1 MKLKIAKMTPSRKIK
16 LINSTKQKC
25 KKGLNLTTRFGRVL
39 VYLVKIVNMKN
50 CLVALILFIG
60 FALHAEEG
68 MLIPSLLQAFESDMK
83 AKGMKLSAADIYSVN
98 NASLKDAIM
107 HFGGGCTAELVSNK
121 GLLLTN
127 HHCGLDAVQKHSS
140 TEHDYLKNGFWAK
153 QLSDELS
160 NPGLTA
166 TRIVR
171 IEDVTEAMKFGL
183 QGLED
188 GNKIGEVLKR
198 NMKKLIED
206 ATRGTHFQADVQAF
220 DYGNSFYLMV
230 KEVFTDVR
238 LVGAPP
244 SSIGKFGGDTD
255 NWVWPRHTGDFSVFR
270 VYAGKDNKPAAYN
283 TENVPYTP
291 IKHLNI
297 AFNDRKKGDFTMVY
311 GFPGQTEQHLTSG
324 NLKYYIEKQRP
335 MEIDMRTKS
344 LGVINE
350 AMTKSD
356 LTRIQYMAK
365 QARIAN
371 AWKKYIGQIDGL
383 KQLDAVSL
391 KKKFEAEYIARANS
405 KDEWNRY
412 APLIDRMNKL
422 VDEKGVYEY
431 NYTLFV
437 EYLFVGP
444 EFFRLARNMEDLERN
459 YEKYKANKELEVKV
473 KNLIASA
480 ENFFKNYDVN
490 VDKGIFEVQTPAFK
504 NYLDKRF
511 VIASLNNPKLSS
523 EIYSK
528 SIFVNKEKYSA
539 FLNKLTDKSFAKL
552 AKDPGYKLFVE
563 SFSLMRNEIAAG
575 SNDYN
580 IEMDALLKDFVEG
593 KLAMFPDGKN
603 WPDANSTLRVT
614 YGQLEGSAPVD
625 GMAYTEHTTLK
636 GMIDKYNTGNPDFDL
651 DKRMIDLYQAKNYG
665 SYAQNGE
672 LWVCFTGSNHT
683 TGGNSGSPVLDA
695 NGNLMGLN
703 FDRSWEST
711 MSDFY
716 FDPNRCRNIVVDIRY
731 VMWVMDVYCGAK
743 NLVDEM
749 TLVK

>member
-1 MKLKIAKMTPSRKIK
+1 MTPSRKIK

-25 KKGLNLTTRFGRVL
+25 EKGLNLTTCFGRVL
-39 VYLVKIVNMKN
+39 VYLGKIVTMKN
-50 CLVALILFIG
+50 CLLG
-60 FALHAEEG
+60 FMVFMGFVLRAEEG

-83 AKGMKLSAADIYSVN
+83 ARGMKLSAADIYSVN
-98 NASLKDAIM
+98 KSSLKDAIM
-107 HFGGGCTAELVSNK
+107 HYNGGCTAELVSDK
-121 GLLLTN
+121 GLMLTN
-127 HHCGLDAVQKHSS
+127 HHCGLDAVQRHSS

-153 QLSDELS
+153 TFKDELPNAGS
-160 NPGLTA
+160 TA

-171 IEDVTEAMKFGL
+171 IEDVTEAMMFGI
-183 QGLED
+183 QGVED
-188 GNKIGEVLKR
+188 GNKIGEILKR

-206 ATRGTHFQADVQAF
+206 ATRNTHFQADVQAF

-283 TENVPYTP
+283 EENVPYTP
-291 IKHLNI
+291 IQYLKI
-297 AFNDRKKGDFTMVY
+297 AFNDRKVGDFTMVY

-344 LGVINE
+344 LAVINE

-391 KKKFEAEYIARANS
+391 KKKFEDEYVQKAKS
-405 KDEWNRY
+405 QDGWNHY
-412 APLIDRMNKL
+412 GPLVDRMNQL
-422 VDEKGVYEY
+422 VEQKASYEFT
-431 NYTLFV
+431 YTLMV

-444 EFFRLARNMEDLERN
+444 EFFRLARTMEDIERN
-459 YEKYKANKELEVKV
+459 YAKYKASNELDAKIQAIVK
-473 KNLIASA
+473 SA
-480 ENFFKNYDVN
+480 DGFFKNYDVN
-490 VDKGIFEVQTPAFK
+490 VDKGIFEALTPAFRS
-504 NYLDKRF
+504 YLDKRF
-511 VIASLNNPKLSS
+511 VIGSLSNQKLASD
-523 EIYSK
+523 IYSK
-528 SIFVNKEKYSA
+528 SIFVNKEKYVA
-539 FLNKLTDKSFAKL
+539 FLSKFSEKSL
-552 AKDPGYKLFVE
+552 ATLKKDPGYKLFVE
-563 SFSLMRNEIAAG
+563 CFSLMRDEVASGA
-575 SNDYN
+575 NDYN
-580 IEMDALLKDFVEG
+580 IEMDALLKDYVEG
-593 KLAMFPDGKN
+593 KLAMFPDAKH

-614 YGQLEGSAPVD
+614 YGLLEGSAPVD

-636 GMIDKYNTGNPDFDL
+636 GMVDKYNTGNPDFDL
-651 DKRMIDLYQAKNYG
+651 DPRMIELYKSKNYAN
-665 SYAQNGE
+665 YAQNGE

-743 NLVDEM
+743 HLVDEM